1 MAADQ
6 TAGAPAGRTL
16 VGDLVEALYEAAGA
30 FRQQGDQIARGAGQS
45 LARWE
50 VLYVIGT
57 TPVTVPAVARR
68 LGRTRQSVQ
77 RVVDRLVGEGL
88 VVPRPN
94 AGHRRSPLLALTD
107 AGQATLAAMN
117 QAAGAQHTLV
127 LQEFSPEAIDALTT
141 TLHRLTSLARRG
153 RPQPAAAT
161 AEGAHPRTP
170 ALGPVQP

>member
-1 MAADQ
+1 MSEDQ
-6 TAGAPAGRTL
+6 TPGAPAGRTL

-77 RVVDRLVGEGL
+77 RVVDLLVEDGL
-88 VVPRPN
+88 VAPRPN
-94 AGHRRSPLLALTD
+94 AGHRRSSLFALTD
-107 AGQATLAAMN
+107 AGQATLAAIN
-117 QAAGAQHTLV
+117 EAARAWHAQLLLEV
-127 LQEFSPEAIDALTT
+127 SPDEIDALST
-141 TLHRLTSLARRG
+141 TLRRLTSLARQG
-153 RPQPAAAT
+153 RLSPAAAT
-161 AEGAHPRTP
+161 AGGEQRRAPDLRPT
-170 ALGPVQP
+170 QR

>member
-1 MAADQ
+1 MSEDQ
-6 TAGAPAGRTL
+6 TAGAPAERTL

-30 FRQQGDQIARGAGQS
+30 FRQQGEQIARGAGQS

-57 TPVTVPAVARR
+57 TPVTVPTVARR

-94 AGHRRSPLLALTD
+94 AGHRRSPLLVLTA
-107 AGQATLAAMN
+107 AGQAVLTAINRAAT
-117 QAAGAQHTLV
+117 AQHTLV
-127 LQEFSPEAIDALTT
+127 LQEFSPEEIDALTT
-141 TLHRLTSLARRG
+141 TLRRLPALARRG
-153 RPQPAAAT
+153 RP
-161 AEGAHPRTP
+161 
-170 ALGPVQP
+170 